1 MAVPKREGRTLQRNK
16 SPADL
21 EPVRGFS
28 SFPFFFLLFFPGV
41 DTPLQV
47 FPVHTPVRRGQSGT
61 LSQGHMVPG
70 QVRRALP
77 LLPILW

>member
-1 MAVPKREGRTLQRNK
+1 MAVPKREGRPFSRDK

-28 SFPFFFLLFFPGV
+28 SFPLFFNCFFSLLFFPG

-61 LSQGHMVPG
+61 PSQGRMVPG
-70 QVRRALP
+70 QVRRALA
-77 LLPILW
+77 LR